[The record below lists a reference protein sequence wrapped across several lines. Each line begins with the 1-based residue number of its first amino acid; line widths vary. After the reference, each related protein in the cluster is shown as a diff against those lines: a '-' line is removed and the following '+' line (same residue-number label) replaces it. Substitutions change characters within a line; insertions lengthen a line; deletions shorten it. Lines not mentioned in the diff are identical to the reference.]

1 MYASGASGV
10 AGCCG
15 VSETSFAGIISEDT
29 KSFAAA
35 GSKSAGGADGLASW
49 RAWRLR
55 PPGRA
60 LLLTPLLAVGRT
72 VDDGARL
79 VG

>member
-10 AGCCG
+10 AGSCG
-15 VSETSFAGIISEDT
+15 VSRTSFAGIISEDT

-35 GSKSAGGADGLASW
+35 GSKSAAGTDGVASGGSGV
-49 RAWRLR
+49 LR
-55 PPGRA
+55 PLRRA
-60 LLLTPLLAVGRT
+60 LLLTPLRAVGRT